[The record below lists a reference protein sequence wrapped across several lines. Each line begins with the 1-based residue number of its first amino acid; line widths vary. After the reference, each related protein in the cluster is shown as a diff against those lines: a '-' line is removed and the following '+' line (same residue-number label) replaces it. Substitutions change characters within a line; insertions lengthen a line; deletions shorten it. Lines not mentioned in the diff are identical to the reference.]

1 MFEQDYIM
9 RLIRE
14 MIRTLLLLLFHI
26 DLENP
31 ADRQMENMEEKYVLE
46 NLLELV
52 DAGKINEAENQV
64 IEMLSGGDRNK
75 LEMALLFYAYLNEKT
90 DAFLLENHFS
100 RKEIQEG
107 IEAAAAGYGITNV
120 AEIFLEDNS

>member
-9 RLIRE
+9 RLIKE
-14 MIRTLLLLLFHI
+14 LVRTLLKLLFHI
-26 DLENP
+26 DMESPTDELL
-31 ADRQMENMEEKYVLE
+31 ENMEEKYVLE

-52 DAGKINEAENQV
+52 DAGKINEAENQL

-90 DAFLLENHFS
+90 DEFLQENHFS
-100 RKEIQEG
+100 RKEIKEG
-107 IEAAAAGYGITNV
+107 IESAAARYGITNV
-120 AEIFLEDNS
+120 SEIFLEDM